1 MISSPLAKKQKL
13 FSAACAQISTTM
25 SSFFLNPIHNSNII
39 SNLAGIPSDAVL
51 IGTHDGSFHCDEV
64 LAISMLSTL
73 PAYKPSSNTFI
84 VRTRNPE
91 ILEVSFFPV
100 YTKLLSSFII
110 ICKLFSKLAYYTAEM
125 QYRGGCWCRV

>member
-13 FSAACAQISTTM
+13 LSTCAQISTKM
-25 SSFFLNPIHNSNII
+25 ASFFLNTNHNNNII
-39 SNLAGIPSDAVL
+39 SNLTGIPADAVL

-73 PAYKPSSNTFI
+73 PAYKPSPNTFI

-91 ILEVSFFPV
+91 ILEV
-100 YTKLLSSFII
+100 
-110 ICKLFSKLAYYTAEM
+110 
-125 QYRGGCWCRV
+125 